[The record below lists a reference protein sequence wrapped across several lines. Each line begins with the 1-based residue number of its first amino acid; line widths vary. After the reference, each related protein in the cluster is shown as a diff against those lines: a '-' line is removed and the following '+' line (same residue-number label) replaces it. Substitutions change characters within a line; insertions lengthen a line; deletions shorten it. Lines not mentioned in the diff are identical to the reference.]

1 MSKKEEFILIML
13 LYIGIGG
20 FLGAISRFLLSNSLQ
35 KSFDMVFPIGTLG
48 VNVVGSLLIG
58 FFAFYFS
65 SITIPEYR
73 GLVIT
78 GFLGALTTFSTFSYE
93 TIGLFEHGSYIKAV
107 LNIFLNVS
115 LSLGA
120 TLIGMWI
127 FKKVFG
133 S

>member
-1 MSKKEEFILIML
+1 ML
-13 LYIGIGG
+13 LYIGVGG
-20 FLGAISRFLLSNSLQ
+20 FLGAISRFLLSSGIQ
-35 KSFDMVFPIGTLG
+35 KNFDLMFPIGTLG
-48 VNVVGSLLIG
+48 VNVLGSFLIG
-58 FFAFYFS
+58 FLAFYFS
-65 SITIPEYR
+65 SITVPEYR

-93 TIGLFEHGSYIKAV
+93 SIGLFEHGSYIKAI

-127 FKKVFG
+127 FKRIFEN
-133 S
+133 

>member
-1 MSKKEEFILIML
+1 ML

-20 FLGAISRFLLSNSLQ
+20 FIGAILRFLLSSSLQ
-35 KSFDMVFPIGTLG
+35 KSFDVVFPIGTLG
-48 VNVVGSLLIG
+48 VNVVGSFLIG
-58 FFAFYFS
+58 FLAFYFS
-65 SITIPEYR
+65 SITVPEYR

-78 GFLGALTTFSTFSYE
+78 GFLGSLTTFSTFSYE
-93 TIGLFEHGSYIKAV
+93 TIGLFEHGSYIKAI

-120 TLIGMWI
+120 VLVGILV
-127 FKKVFG
+127 FKKVLG

>member
-1 MSKKEEFILIML
+1 MML
-13 LYIGIGG
+13 LYIGVGG
-20 FLGAISRFLLSNSLQ
+20 FFGAILRFLLSNNIQ
-35 KSFDMVFPIGTLG
+35 KSFDLLFPIGTLG
-48 VNVVGSLLIG
+48 VNVAGSFLIG
-58 FFAFYFS
+58 FLAFYFS
-65 SITIPEYR
+65 SITVPEYR

-93 TIGLFEHGSYIKAV
+93 TIGLFEHGSYIKAI

-120 TLIGMWI
+120 TLLGMWV
-127 FKKVFG
+127 FKKVLE